1 MDIIYF
7 NPSSLA
13 DRAGRRMHSY
23 GESRIPE
30 VARRGDDGRR
40 YIGIPKPK
48 RISNVYVSSFIVDFV
63 LFSPYSLSRGA
74 RLSVCLSLLVVG
86 QTSRRCNTLNCGCRG
101 CDRCPSG
108 VGMRD
113 EPDGMEDD
121 TWRKYSRSRNTDSGS
136 SAYTSIFRQVTL
148 AKFFSHF
155 R

>member
-1 MDIIYF
+1 MGAFLRGVTY
-7 NPSSLA
+7 PGG
-13 DRAGRRMHSY
+13 GRRD
-23 GESRIPE
+23 
-30 VARRGDDGRR
+30 DDGRR

-48 RISNVYVSSFIVDFV
+48 RISNVYVSLFIVDFI
-63 LFSPYSLSRGA
+63 LFSPSSFSRGA

-121 TWRKYSRSRNTDSGS
+121 TWRKYPDSEIPS
-136 SAYTSIFRQVTL
+136 TQETQRIHA
-148 AKFFSHF
+148 FFC
-155 R
+155 